1 MGHHSS
7 VVDEVLGRDAGPA
20 EDALDRQEGNRGP
33 VEATRYATEQ
43 DTLQWRR
50 KHRPNGEV
58 FDHRAG
64 CKGNRAKAVKPAAA
78 RPAGSGK
85 LSVFA
90 VVPLGGTV
98 MHTVIGNIG
107 IGEAMHGFAAMAEGH
122 DCRRRYQAKGGKDGN
137 CHRDAEPKPDPKRF
151 QHVPSLV
158 PQADGR
164 KPADS
169 KYPGFPDGVL
179 INAPCAR
186 YRCMQSFV

>member
-1 MGHHSS
+1 
-7 VVDEVLGRDAGPA
+7 
-20 EDALDRQEGNRGP
+20 
-33 VEATRYATEQ
+33 
-43 DTLQWRR
+43 
-50 KHRPNGEV
+50 
-58 FDHRAG
+58 
-64 CKGNRAKAVKPAAA
+64 
-78 RPAGSGK
+78 
-85 LSVFA
+85 VFA

-98 MHTVIGNIG
+98 MYTVIGDIG

-151 QHVPSLV
+151 QHGPSLV

-179 INAPCAR
+179 INAPCAW
-186 YRCMQSFV
+186 YRCMESFV